1 MTAIW
6 RPDIPTVQGCRQ
18 TVNDFQFP
26 DGSLYLNAGS
36 CVHPYGITGIEIT
49 DMQLTLVKWKMAT
62 RPDLSLFVAREVLI
76 GPVGIT

>member
-6 RPDIPTVQGCRQ
+6 RPDIPTVQG
-18 TVNDFQFP
+18 
-26 DGSLYLNAGS
+26 GSLYLNAGS

>member
-18 TVNDFQFP
+18 TA
-26 DGSLYLNAGS
+26 SLYLNAGS

>member
-1 MTAIW
+1 MLWNLGFKDAIGFVVGGYEFALGEQ
-6 RPDIPTVQGCRQ
+6 R
-18 TVNDFQFP
+18 
-26 DGSLYLNAGS
+26 
-36 CVHPYGITGIEIT
+36 IEIT

>member
-6 RPDIPTVQGCRQ
+6 RPDIPTVKAAGRRQSVSECR
-18 TVNDFQFP
+18 
-26 DGSLYLNAGS
+26 S

-62 RPDLSLFVAREVLI
+62 RPDLSLCSARSADRTGWYYLNLKYL
-76 GPVGIT
+76 

>member
-6 RPDIPTVQGCRQ
+6 RPDIPTVQGC
-18 TVNDFQFP
+18 
-26 DGSLYLNAGS
+26 
-36 CVHPYGITGIEIT
+36 ITGIEIT